1 MSDQQD
7 PLTVRLERRGF
18 THRPARVGLYQREV
32 VDADGQVVFCGSALD
47 CSRWV
52 NAGCEPEM
60 PRERR
65 PVETDPPGVMPL
77 AAVEVK

>member
-1 MSDQQD
+1 MSDRRD
-7 PLTVRLERRGF
+7 PLTVRLKRRGL
-18 THRPARVGLYQREV
+18 THRPSKVGLYQREV
-32 VDADGQVVFCGSALD
+32 VDADGRVVFCGTALQ

-52 NAGCEPEM
+52 NAGCGPEL

-65 PVETDPPGVMPL
+65 PVETGPPGMMPL

>member
-1 MSDQQD
+1 MSDRQD

-18 THRPARVGLYQREV
+18 THRPSKVGLYQREV
-32 VDADGQVVFCGSALD
+32 LDAGGQVVFQGTALQ

-60 PRERR
+60 LREQRS
-65 PVETDPPGVMPL
+65 VETDPPGVMPL
-77 AAVEVK
+77 AAVEVE